1 MKSKPALFIASA
13 VVLVFVAILVVFATP
28 GWRHHQLIRRSQPVL
43 VALESYRQQHGAYPE
58 SLSAAK
64 IQEPEELYYRREADG
79 SYILWFGLQLG
90 ESMTFHSAD
99 HTWR

>member
-1 MKSKPALFIASA
+1 MKSKPAIFIATP
-13 VVLVFVAILVVFATP
+13 VVLVFVSILVVFATP
-28 GWRHHQLIRRSQPVL
+28 SWRHHQLIRKSEPVQ
-43 VALESYRQQHGAYPE
+43 VALESYRQQHGVYPE

-64 IQEPEELYYRREADG
+64 IAEPEQIYYRLKPDG

-90 ESMTFHSAD
+90 ESITFHSTD